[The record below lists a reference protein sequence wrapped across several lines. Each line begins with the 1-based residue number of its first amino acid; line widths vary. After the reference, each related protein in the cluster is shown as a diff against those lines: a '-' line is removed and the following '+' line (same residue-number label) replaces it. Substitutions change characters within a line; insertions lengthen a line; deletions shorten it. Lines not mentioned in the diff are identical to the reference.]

1 MKRSLITTAIVTL
14 ALMVTSCNNSR
25 NPLLEEW
32 DTPFGIPPF
41 SEVKMEHYKPAV
53 LAAIEEHNKEI
64 EAIINNPEAPSFEN
78 TIVAL
83 DNSGALFSRVYSV
96 FGSETSINSTPELM
110 AVETELAPIVSAH
123 FNEISMNEQ
132 LYQRVKAVY
141 DNRDNLG
148 LEPDQM
154 RLLTETYKDYEKSG
168 ATLPEDK
175 KAELKKINSRISELQ
190 LKFEQNVLKET
201 AAFNLVVDNEA
212 DLSGLPEAAKEAA
225 AQRAAEKG
233 MEGKWVFGLDNASVM
248 PFLQFDDN
256 RALRTELINGYL
268 HRGDNDNENDNKA
281 IIVEMVN
288 LYNQKAKI
296 MGYDNY
302 AEFVL
307 QDRMAK
313 TPEAVYNLLDQLW
326 TPALKSAKRELADM
340 YPIAKAQGVNDEL
353 TAADWRYYFEKAK
366 AEKFNL
372 SEDELKPYF
381 KFENVREGIFYV
393 ANRLYGITFTQL
405 NNVPVPH
412 PEAQA
417 FECKDADGST
427 LGIIFMDMFA
437 RPGYKRGGAWCGGYR
452 EQYYKDGVRVIPIVT
467 IVGNFTRGTG
477 DAPALL
483 SPDETETFF
492 HEFGHALQSLLQNVR
507 YQGNAS
513 MTRDFV
519 ELPSQINEHW
529 AFEPEVLKVY
539 AKHYQTGE
547 VIPQELVD
555 KLDKSGKYGQGFATT
570 EYLAASLLDM
580 DYFIMDEIPAD
591 LDVDKFESKVLG
603 DRGLLSQIPPR
614 YRSTYF
620 THVFGGGYTVGYYSY
635 IWAEVLDADAYEA
648 FKETGDIF
656 NQEVARK
663 FREEVLERGGEDD
676 AMTLYVNF
684 RGKEPGID
692 PLLANRGL
700 K

>member
-1 MKRSLITTAIVTL
+1 MKKILLSTATLTL
-14 ALMVTSCNNSR
+14 ALMMTSCDNR
-25 NPLLEEW
+25 KNPLLEEW
-32 DTPFGIPPF
+32 TTPFGIPPF
-41 SEVKMEHYKPAV
+41 EEVRIGDYKPAV

-64 EAIINNPEAPSFEN
+64 DAIINNPAAPDFEN

-83 DNSGALFSRVYSV
+83 DNAGGLFSRVYSV

-110 AVETELAPIVSAH
+110 AVETELAPVVSAH
-123 FNEISMNEQ
+123 FNEISLNEK
-132 LYQRVKAVY
+132 LYERVKAVY
-141 DNRDNLG
+141 DNRENLG

-154 RLLTETYKDYEKSG
+154 RLLTETYKGYERAG
-168 ATLPEDK
+168 ATLPADK
-175 KAELKKINSRISELQ
+175 KEELKKINSRISELQ

-201 AAFNLVVDNEA
+201 AAFTLVVDDRA
-212 DLSGLPEAAKEAA
+212 GLSGLPQTAVDAA
-225 AQRAAEKG
+225 AQRAGEKG
-233 MEGKWVFGLDNASVM
+233 MDGVWVFGLDNASVM
-248 PFLQFDDN
+248 PFLQFDDD
-256 RALRTELINGYL
+256 RELRTKLLNGYL
-268 HRGDNDNENDNKA
+268 NRGNNDDANDNKA

-288 LYNQKAKI
+288 LYNQKARI

-307 QDRMAK
+307 EDRMAK

-326 TPALKSAKRELADM
+326 TPALESAERELADM

-366 AEKFNL
+366 AGKFNL

-417 FECKDADGST
+417 FECRDADGST

-437 RPGYKRGGAWCGGYR
+437 RPGFKRGGAWCGGYR
-452 EQYYKDGVRVIPIVT
+452 EHS
-467 IVGNFTRGTG
+467 
-477 DAPALL
+477 PALL
-483 SPDETETFF
+483 TPDETETFF
-492 HEFGHALQSLLQNVR
+492 HEFGHALQSLLQDVR

-539 AKHYQTGE
+539 AKHYETGE

-555 KLDKSGKYGQGFATT
+555 KLDKSGKYGQGFATV

-580 DYFIMDEIPAD
+580 DYFIMDEVPSD
-591 LDVDKFESKVLG
+591 LDVNKFEAKVLG

-692 PLLANRGL
+692 PLLENRGL

>member
-41 SEVKMEHYKPAV
+41 SEVKIEHYKPAV

-132 LYQRVKAVY
+132 LYRRVKAVY

-340 YPIAKAQGVNDEL
+340 YPIAKAQGVNDDL

-492 HEFGHALQSLLQNVR
+492 HEFGHALQSLLQDVR

>member
-1 MKRSLITTAIVTL
+1 
-14 ALMVTSCNNSR
+14 MVTSCNNSK

-41 SEVKMEHYKPAV
+41 SEVKIEHYKPAV
-53 LAAIEEHNKEI
+53 MAAIEEHNKEI
-64 EAIINNPEAPSFEN
+64 QAIINNPEAPSFEN

-83 DNSGALFSRVYSV
+83 DNSGSLFSRVYSV

-110 AVETELAPIVSAH
+110 AVETELAPVVSAH

-132 LYQRVKAVY
+132 LYERVKAVY
-141 DNRDNLG
+141 DSRESLG

-168 ATLPEDK
+168 ATLPADK

-201 AAFNLVVDNEA
+201 AAFTLVVENEA
-212 DLSGLPEAAKEAA
+212 DLAGLPQAAKDAA

-233 MEGKWVFGLDNASVM
+233 MEGWWVFGLDNASVM

-256 RALRTELINGYL
+256 RELRTKLLNGYL
-268 HRGDNDNENDNKA
+268 NRGNNNDENDNKA

-296 MGYDNY
+296 MGFDNY

-366 AEKFNL
+366 AEKFSL

-452 EQYYKDGVRVIPIVT
+452 EQYYKDGERVIPIVT

-483 SPDETETFF
+483 TPDETETFF
-492 HEFGHALQSLLQNVR
+492 HEFGHALQSLLQDVR

-539 AKHYQTGE
+539 AKHYETGE

-555 KLDKSGKYGQGFATT
+555 KLDKSGKYGQGFATV

-591 LDVDKFESKVLG
+591 LDVNKFEAKVLG

-663 FREEVLERGGEDD
+663 FRRKSSSAAVR
-676 AMTLYVNF
+676 TT
-684 RGKEPGID
+684 P
-692 PLLANRGL
+692 
-700 K
+700 

>member
-1 MKRSLITTAIVTL
+1 MKRFITATAIATTA
-14 ALMVTSCNNSR
+14 LMITSCDK

-32 DTPFGIPPF
+32 NTPFGIAPF
-41 SEVKMEHYKPAV
+41 SEIKAEHYKPAI
-53 LAAIEEHNKEI
+53 LKSIEEHNKEI
-64 EAIINNPEAPSFEN
+64 DAIVNNPEAPTFEN

-83 DNSGALFSRVYSV
+83 DNSGEMFERIYAV
-96 FGSETSINSTPELM
+96 FGNGASINATPEIM
-110 AVETELAPIVSAH
+110 ALETELSPV
-123 FNEISMNEQ
+123 ISDHLNDIAMNDKLFARIRT
-132 LYQRVKAVY
+132 LYE
-141 DNRDNLG
+141 NRDSLG

-154 RLLTETYKDYEKSG
+154 RLLTETYKSYERSG

-190 LKFEQNVLKET
+190 LLFEQNVLKET
-201 AAFNLVVDNEA
+201 ADFNLVVDDAKN
-212 DLSGLPEAAKEAA
+212 LSGLPQAAIDAA
-225 AQRAAEKG
+225 ASRAAEKG
-233 MEGKWVFGLDNASVM
+233 MEGWWVFGLDNASMM

-256 RALRTELINGYL
+256 RELRTKLLDGYL
-268 HRGDNDNENDNKA
+268 NRGNNGNENDNKA
-281 IIVEMVN
+281 IVIELVN
-288 LYNQKAKI
+288 LSNRKAKI

-307 QDRMAK
+307 EDRMAK
-313 TPEAVYNLLDQLW
+313 TPEAVYDLLNRLW
-326 TPALKSAKRELADM
+326 NPALNAAKAELADM
-340 YPIAKAQGVNDEL
+340 QPIAAAQGVKDEL
-353 TAADWRYYFEKAK
+353 RAGDWRYYFEKAK
-366 AEKFNL
+366 AEKFNF

-381 KFENVREGIFYV
+381 KFENVRDGIFYV
-393 ANRLYGITFTQL
+393 ANRLYGITFTPL
-405 NNVPVPH
+405 NNVPVPD

-417 FECKDADGST
+417 FECKDADGT
-427 LGIIFMDMFA
+427 QLGVIFMDMFA
-437 RPGYKRGGAWCGGYR
+437 RPGLKRGGAWCTGYR
-452 EQYYKDGVRVIPIVT
+452 EQCYQDGKRVLPIVS
-467 IVGNFTRGTG
+467 IVGNFTRGNG

-483 SPDETETFF
+483 SPDEVETFF
-492 HEFGHALQSLLQNVR
+492 HEFGHALQSLLQDVR
-507 YQGNAS
+507 YAGNAS

-529 AFEPEVLKVY
+529 AFEPEVLNVY

-591 LDVDKFESKVLG
+591 LDVNKFEAKVLG
-603 DRGLLSQIPPR
+603 DRGLLKQIPPR

-635 IWAEVLDADAYEA
+635 IWAEVLDADAFEA

-656 NQEVARK
+656 NPEVARK
-663 FREEVLERGGEDD
+663 FREEILERGGEDD

-692 PLLANRGL
+692 PLLENRGL

>member
-41 SEVKMEHYKPAV
+41 SEVKIEHYKPAV

-132 LYQRVKAVY
+132 LYRRVKAVY

-492 HEFGHALQSLLQNVR
+492 HEFGHALQSLLQDVR

>member
-41 SEVKMEHYKPAV
+41 SEVKIEHYKPAV

-64 EAIINNPEAPSFEN
+64 EAILNNPEAPSFEN

-492 HEFGHALQSLLQNVR
+492 HEFGHALQSLLQDVR

>member
-1 MKRSLITTAIVTL
+1 MKKILIPAAILTSVF
-14 ALMVTSCNNSR
+14 MMTSCDNR
-25 NPLLEEW
+25 KNPLLEEW

-41 SEVKMEHYKPAV
+41 EEVETGDYKPAI
-53 LAAIEEHNKEI
+53 LAAIEEHNREI
-64 EAIINNPEAPSFEN
+64 DAIINNPDAPDFEN

-83 DNSGALFSRVYSV
+83 DNSGSLFNRVYSV

-110 AVETELAPIVSAH
+110 AVETEMAPVVSAH
-123 FNEISMNEQ
+123 FNDISLNEK
-132 LYQRVKAVY
+132 LFDRVKAVY
-141 DNRDNLG
+141 DKRDSLG
-148 LEPDQM
+148 LDPDQM
-154 RLLTETYKDYEKSG
+154 RLLTETYKDYERSG
-168 ATLPEDK
+168 ATLPADK
-175 KAELKKINSRISELQ
+175 KEELKKINSRISELQ

-201 AAFNLVVDNEA
+201 ADFTLVVENEA
-212 DLSGLPEAAKEAA
+212 DLAGLPQAAVDAA

-233 MEGKWVFGLDNASVM
+233 MDGWWVFGLDNASVM

-256 RALRTELINGYL
+256 RALRTKLLDGYL
-268 HRGDNDNENDNKA
+268 NRGNNGNDNDNKA
-281 IIVEMVN
+281 IIIEMVN
-288 LYNQKAKI
+288 LYNRKAKI
-296 MGYDNY
+296 MGCDNY

-313 TPEAVYNLLDQLW
+313 TPEAVFALLDQLW

-340 YPIAKAQGVNDEL
+340 YPIAKAQGVEDEL

-366 AEKFNL
+366 AEKFDL

-405 NNVPVPH
+405 HNVPVPH

-417 FECKDADGST
+417 FECREADGST

-437 RPGYKRGGAWCGGYR
+437 RPGFKRGGAWCGGYR
-452 EQYYKDGVRVIPIVT
+452 EQYYKDGERVIPIVT
-467 IVGNFTRGTG
+467 ICGNFTRGTG

-483 SPDETETFF
+483 TPDETETFF
-492 HEFGHALQSLLQNVR
+492 HEFGHALQSLLQDVR

-539 AKHYQTGE
+539 AKHYRTGE

-591 LDVDKFESKVLG
+591 LDVNKFEAKVLG

-656 NQEVARK
+656 NPEVARK
-663 FREEVLERGGEDD
+663 FREEILERGGEDD
-676 AMTLYVNF
+676 AMTLYVSF
-684 RGKEPGID
+684 RGKEPGIE
-692 PLLANRGL
+692 PLLNNRGL
-700 K
+700 E

>member
-1 MKRSLITTAIVTL
+1 M
-14 ALMVTSCNNSR
+14 MTSCDNR
-25 NPLLEEW
+25 KNPLLEEW

-41 SEVKMEHYKPAV
+41 EEVQIDDYKPAV

-64 EAIINNPEAPSFEN
+64 DAIVNNPAAPDFEN

-83 DNSGALFSRVYSV
+83 DNAGSLFSRVYSV

-110 AVETELAPIVSAH
+110 AIETELAPVVSAH
-123 FNEISMNEQ
+123 FNEISLNEK
-132 LYQRVKAVY
+132 LYERVKAVY
-141 DNRDNLG
+141 DNRENLN

-154 RLLTETYKDYEKSG
+154 RLLTETYKGYERAG
-168 ATLPEDK
+168 ATLPADK
-175 KAELKKINSRISELQ
+175 KEELKKINSRISELQ

-201 AAFNLVVDNEA
+201 AAFTLVVDDEA
-212 DLSGLPEAAKEAA
+212 DLAGLPQAAIDAA
-225 AQRAAEKG
+225 AQRAEEKG
-233 MEGKWVFGLDNASVM
+233 MGGMWVFGLDNASVM

-256 RALRTELINGYL
+256 RELRTKLLNGYL
-268 HRGDNDNENDNKA
+268 NRGNNDDANDNKA

-307 QDRMAK
+307 EDRMAK

-326 TPALKSAKRELADM
+326 KPALKSARRELADM
-340 YPIAKAQGVNDEL
+340 YPIAKAQGINDEL

-452 EQYYKDGVRVIPIVT
+452 EQYYKDGV
-467 IVGNFTRGTG
+467 
-477 DAPALL
+477 L
-483 SPDETETFF
+483 
-492 HEFGHALQSLLQNVR
+492 
-507 YQGNAS
+507 Y
-513 MTRDFV
+513 
-519 ELPSQINEHW
+519 
-529 AFEPEVLKVY
+529 
-539 AKHYQTGE
+539 
-547 VIPQELVD
+547 
-555 KLDKSGKYGQGFATT
+555 
-570 EYLAASLLDM
+570 
-580 DYFIMDEIPAD
+580 
-591 LDVDKFESKVLG
+591 
-603 DRGLLSQIPPR
+603 PR
-614 YRSTYF
+614 
-620 THVFGGGYTVGYYSY
+620 
-635 IWAEVLDADAYEA
+635 
-648 FKETGDIF
+648 
-656 NQEVARK
+656 
-663 FREEVLERGGEDD
+663 
-676 AMTLYVNF
+676 
-684 RGKEPGID
+684 
-692 PLLANRGL
+692 NR
-700 K
+700 

>member
-1 MKRSLITTAIVTL
+1 MKRFIITASIAAV
-14 ALMVTSCNNSR
+14 ALMVTSCNNTK

-41 SEVKMEHYKPAV
+41 SEVKIEHYKPAV

-64 EAIINNPEAPSFEN
+64 QAIVNNPEAPSFEN

-110 AVETELAPIVSAH
+110 AIETELSPIVSAH

-132 LYQRVKAVY
+132 LYERVKAVY

-154 RLLTETYKDYEKSG
+154 RLLTETFKDYERSG
-168 ATLPEDK
+168 ATLPADK
-175 KAELKKINSRISELQ
+175 KEQLKKINSRISELQ

-201 AAFNLVVDNEA
+201 ADFTLVVENES
-212 DLSGLPEAAKEAA
+212 DLAGLPQAAVDAA
-225 AQRAAEKG
+225 AQRASEKG
-233 MEGKWVFGLDNASVM
+233 MDGWWVFGLDNASVM

-256 RALRTELINGYL
+256 RELRTKLLNGYL
-268 HRGDNDNENDNKA
+268 NRGNNDNENDNKA

-296 MGYDNY
+296 MGFDNY

-326 TPALKSAKRELADM
+326 TPALKSARRELADM
-340 YPIAKAQGVNDEL
+340 YPIAKAQGVNGEL

-366 AEKFNL
+366 AEKFSL

-381 KFENVREGIFYV
+381 QFDNVREGIFYV

-405 NNVPVPH
+405 HNVPVPH
-412 PEAQA
+412 PEALA

-437 RPGYKRGGAWCGGYR
+437 RPGFKRGGAWCGGYR
-452 EQYYKDGVRVIPIVT
+452 EQYYKDGERVIPIVT

-483 SPDETETFF
+483 TPDETETYF
-492 HEFGHALQSLLQNVR
+492 HEFGHALQSLLQDVR

-539 AKHYQTGE
+539 AKHYETGE

-555 KLDKSGKYGQGFATT
+555 KLDKSGKYGQGFATV

-591 LDVDKFESKVLG
+591 LEVNKFEAKVLG

-692 PLLANRGL
+692 PLLVNRGL

>member
-1 MKRSLITTAIVTL
+1 MKKILLSTATLTL
-14 ALMVTSCNNSR
+14 ALMMTSCDNR
-25 NPLLEEW
+25 KNPLLEEW

-41 SEVKMEHYKPAV
+41 EEVRIDDYKPAI

-64 EAIINNPEAPSFEN
+64 DVIANNPAAPDFEN

-83 DNSGALFSRVYSV
+83 DNSGSLFNSVYSV

-110 AVETELAPIVSAH
+110 AVETELAPVISAH
-123 FNEISMNEQ
+123 FNEISLNEK
-132 LYQRVKAVY
+132 LFERVKAVY
-141 DNRDNLG
+141 DSRESLG

-154 RLLTETYKDYEKSG
+154 RLLTETYKDYERSG
-168 ATLPEDK
+168 ATLPAEK
-175 KAELKKINSRISELQ
+175 KEALKKINSRISELQ

-201 AAFNLVVDNEA
+201 ADFTLVVENEA
-212 DLSGLPEAAKEAA
+212 DLAGLPKAAVDAAAK
-225 AQRAAEKG
+225 RAEEKG
-233 MEGKWVFGLDNASVM
+233 MGGWWAFGLDNASVM

-256 RALRTELINGYL
+256 RDLRAKLLNGYL
-268 HRGDNDNENDNKA
+268 NRGNNGNENDNKA

-307 QDRMAK
+307 EDRMAK
-313 TPEAVYNLLDQLW
+313 TPEAQLW
-326 TPALKSAKRELADM
+326 TPALKSARRELADM
-340 YPIAKAQGVNDEL
+340 YPIAKAQGVNGEL

-381 KFENVREGIFYV
+381 QFDNVREGIFYV

-452 EQYYKDGVRVIPIVT
+452 EQYYKDGERVIPIVT

-477 DAPALL
+477 DSPALL
-483 SPDETETFF
+483 TPDETETFF
-492 HEFGHALQSLLQNVR
+492 HEFGHALQSLLQDVR

-539 AKHYQTGE
+539 AKHYETGE
-547 VIPQELVD
+547 VIPQELV
-555 KLDKSGKYGQGFATT
+555 STWRHPCSTWTT
-570 EYLAASLLDM
+570 SSWTRYPLTWMSTSSRLR
-580 DYFIMDEIPAD
+580 FSVTAD
-591 LDVDKFESKVLG
+591 CS
-603 DRGLLSQIPPR
+603 PR
-614 YRSTYF
+614 YLPAT
-620 THVFGGGYTVGYYSY
+620 
-635 IWAEVLDADAYEA
+635 
-648 FKETGDIF
+648 
-656 NQEVARK
+656 ARP
-663 FREEVLERGGEDD
+663 
-676 AMTLYVNF
+676 TL
-684 RGKEPGID
+684 PTSSAAAT
-692 PLLANRGL
+692 P
-700 K
+700 

>member
-1 MKRSLITTAIVTL
+1 M
-14 ALMVTSCNNSR
+14 MTSCDNR
-25 NPLLEEW
+25 KNPLLEEW
-32 DTPFGIPPF
+32 TTPFGIPPF
-41 SEVKMEHYKPAV
+41 EEVRIGDYKPAV

-64 EAIINNPEAPSFEN
+64 DAIINNPAAPDFEN

-83 DNSGALFSRVYSV
+83 DNAGGLFSRVYSV

-110 AVETELAPIVSAH
+110 AVETELAPVVSAH
-123 FNEISMNEQ
+123 FNEISLNEK
-132 LYQRVKAVY
+132 LYERVKAVY
-141 DNRDNLG
+141 DNRENLG

-154 RLLTETYKDYEKSG
+154 RLLTETYKGYERAG
-168 ATLPEDK
+168 ATLPADK
-175 KAELKKINSRISELQ
+175 KEELKKINSRISELQ

-201 AAFNLVVDNEA
+201 AAFTLVVDDRA
-212 DLSGLPEAAKEAA
+212 GLAGLPQAAVDAA
-225 AQRAAEKG
+225 AQRAGEKG
-233 MEGKWVFGLDNASVM
+233 MDGVWVFGLDNASVM
-248 PFLQFDDN
+248 PFLQFDDD
-256 RALRTELINGYL
+256 RELRTKLLNGYL
-268 HRGDNDNENDNKA
+268 NRGNNDDANDNKA

-288 LYNQKAKI
+288 LYNQKARI

-307 QDRMAK
+307 EDRMAK

-326 TPALKSAKRELADM
+326 TPALESAERELADM

-366 AEKFNL
+366 AGKFNL

-417 FECKDADGST
+417 FECRDADGST

-437 RPGYKRGGAWCGGYR
+437 RPGFKRGGAWCGGYR
-452 EQYYKDGVRVIPIVT
+452 EQYYKDGERVIPIVT

-477 DAPALL
+477 DSPALL
-483 SPDETETFF
+483 TPDETETFF
-492 HEFGHALQSLLQNVR
+492 HEFGHALQSLLQDVR

-539 AKHYQTGE
+539 AKHYETGE

-555 KLDKSGKYGQGFATT
+555 KLDKSGKYGQGFATV

-580 DYFIMDEIPAD
+580 DYFIMDEIPSD
-591 LDVDKFESKVLG
+591 LDVNKFEAKVLG

-635 IWAEVLDADAYEA
+635 IWAEVPSTRRWPASS
-648 FKETGDIF
+648 
-656 NQEVARK
+656 ARK
-663 FREEVLERGGEDD
+663 SSSAAVR
-676 AMTLYVNF
+676 TT
-684 RGKEPGID
+684 P
-692 PLLANRGL
+692 
-700 K
+700 

>member
-41 SEVKMEHYKPAV
+41 SEVKIEHYKPAV

-492 HEFGHALQSLLQNVR
+492 HEFGHALQSLLQDVR

-635 IWAEVLDADAYEA
+635 IWAEVLDADSYEA

>member
-41 SEVKMEHYKPAV
+41 SEVKIEHYKPAV

-233 MEGKWVFGLDNASVM
+233 REGKWVFGLDNASVM

-405 NNVPVPH
+405 YNVPVPH

-492 HEFGHALQSLLQNVR
+492 HEFGHALQSLLQDVR